1 MEIGAIMGLLDFPY
15 DADRTAERQNYNRLA
30 QIFTDRQDSVMS
42 QPQGEPWRPDHERI
56 GGHALQAPI
65 ISPDDLIGTGIP
77 SKLAGLLMAGAK
89 GSMATGL
96 LGAGMIKNQFGRIP
110 ETGKEIHSLA
120 SVLERAGVKSGHDVS
135 VSTSGVSP
143 STYVT
148 FARDGAPSQQVR
160 LSNHKDFYPEMA
172 PTGELSGRFSVD
184 ENSGN
189 TFEQAVNWLK
199 EKGYPTALSTR
210 YQSIPTFEAAAAAE
224 QAKRALN
231 NNLLARQM
239 AWLNQPKATR
249 GPRPTE

>member
-1 MEIGAIMGLLDFPY
+1 MGLLDFPY
-15 DADRTAERQNYNRLA
+15 AADRTAERQKYNRLA
-30 QIFTDRQDSVMS
+30 QLFTDRQGSVMS

-56 GGHALQAPI
+56 GGHALQAPT

-77 SKLAGLLMAGAK
+77 SRLAGLLMGAAK
-89 GSMATGL
+89 GGGL

-110 ETGKEIHSLA
+110 ETGKEIQSLA
-120 SVLERAGVKSGHDVS
+120 GMLERAGVKSGHDVS
-135 VSTSGVSP
+135 VSSSGVSP

-148 FARDGAPSQQVR
+148 FAKEGAPSQQVR
-160 LSNHKDFYPEMA
+160 ISNHKDFYPEMA

-199 EKGYPTALSTR
+199 ENGYPTALSTR

-231 NNLLARQM
+231 NNLLGRQM